1 MTDFDSDRRT
11 ILKAGGAALAAG
23 LAGCIGPFTDTEGV
37 PGTTDPQPPGDDDGN
52 GGSPVEEY
60 LDGANGFDG
69 IEDMT
74 GQDSVTVEVGAGEG
88 LSFSPAAVQID
99 PGTTVTWEWTGEGG
113 RHNVVNEGGEFESE
127 LTSEEGFTF
136 EQQFDSDGTFLYFC
150 GPHKQ
155 FGMRGAI
162 VVGSGEGGGGG
173 TQDPEAQVEE
183 YLDGANLYD
192 GVEDM
197 TGQDSV
203 TVEVGGG
210 EGLAFDPPAIRV
222 DSGTT
227 VTWEWTGEGGQH
239 NVVNEGGEFE
249 SELTNEEGFTFEQ
262 QFDSDGTFLYFC
274 QPHKEFGMRGAV
286 IVGSGEGGDG
296 GDDGG
301 GDDGSGDDGGGD
313 DGGDDGSGDDGGD
326 DGGGDDGADVEEY
339 LDGANGFD
347 GVEDMSG
354 QDSVTVEV
362 GAGEGLAF
370 DPPAIRVDSGTTV
383 TWEWTGE
390 GGQHN
395 VVNEGGEFE
404 SELTNEEGHTYE
416 VAFEEA
422 GTFLYFCQP
431 HKEFG
436 MRGAV
441 VVE

>member
-150 GPHKQ
+150 
-155 FGMRGAI
+155 
-162 VVGSGEGGGGG
+162 
-173 TQDPEAQVEE
+173 
-183 YLDGANLYD
+183 
-192 GVEDM
+192 
-197 TGQDSV
+197 
-203 TVEVGGG
+203 
-210 EGLAFDPPAIRV
+210 
-222 DSGTT
+222 
-227 VTWEWTGEGGQH
+227 
-239 NVVNEGGEFE
+239 
-249 SELTNEEGFTFEQ
+249 
-262 QFDSDGTFLYFC
+262 

-286 IVGSGEGGDG
+286 IVGSGEGGDGGDDGGGGDGSGDDGGGDDG